1 MDGALYKSLEFTGP
15 GLSELTMSERLT
27 IANMAIECGAKN
39 GIFPVDDSTL
49 KYEADRF
56 LKPFEI
62 VAADS
67 DAEYCRRIDVD
78 LSLLRPVVA
87 FPHLPENTKPV
98 GTFDPI
104 PIDQVVIGSCTNG
117 RLEDLAQAAAIFA
130 NRSVHPEVRCII
142 IPGSPTVYKEALQAG
157 YLETFINAG
166 CAVAA
171 PTCGPCLGGYM
182 GIMTAGERCVSTTN
196 RNFRGA
202 HGACGK

>member
-1 MDGALYKSLEFTGP
+1 M
-15 GLSELTMSERLT
+15 
-27 IANMAIECGAKN
+27 
-39 GIFPVDDSTL
+39 
-49 KYEADRF
+49 
-56 LKPFEI
+56 
-62 VAADS
+62 
-67 DAEYCRRIDVD
+67 
-78 LSLLRPVVA
+78 
-87 FPHLPENTKPV
+87 
-98 GTFDPI
+98 
-104 PIDQVVIGSCTNG
+104 IGSCTNG

-196 RNFRGA
+196 RNFRGRMGHVESEVYLA
-202 HGACGK
+202 GPQVAAASAVLGKIAAPWEV